1 MCSSWRGSIFIT
13 KRDIKTKLERGT
25 CALIYP
31 FSLFLFFTNFPL
43 SFNYPPPVSKINYR
57 AWRGGEKKKKARI
70 KRVHARKFFPQ
81 IPPPFFL
88 SLVIGLNL
96 DGLNH
101 APAPRFPSSFSSP
114 PFASTPPSLYRSAR
128 ESNEFKPSIIRDVG
142 RARGNPL
149 PCGNPKSWYESCVVP
164 VSPIWIS
171 PIHERNTHVEKAC
184 TQRGRGRGTTGRSQ
198 SLWN

>member
-1 MCSSWRGSIFIT
+1 MC
-13 KRDIKTKLERGT
+13 
-25 CALIYP
+25 A
-31 FSLFLFFTNFPL
+31 NL
-43 SFNYPPPVSKINYR
+43 SFLSFSFFYKLPFILQLSTTRFENKLSSLK
-57 AWRGGEKKKKARI
+57 RGGKKKKARI

-114 PFASTPPSLYRSAR
+114 PFASTPPSLHRSAR